1 MSSTQQLLLGE
12 GAGGSAPVYIEDVF
26 STYLYTGT
34 GTGVTQRIAPGLDLS
49 TKGGMVWVKNR
60 TEVTDHEI
68 YDTARG
74 ERKYIRSNTTDAE
87 FDSGANS
94 VQYKT
99 SGWDAFAYTNEL
111 NKVMASWSFRKQ
123 PKFFD
128 VVTWTG
134 DNVIGREIPHNL
146 GSVPGCIMVKQ
157 TNATRDWVVYHTSI
171 GNTKY
176 LTLNSTSPAGTQ
188 SFFNNTTPTSTVF
201 TVGDWGAVNGGGN
214 TYVAYL
220 FAHDAGG
227 FGAAGTDNVISCG
240 SYVGNASTTGPIIT
254 LGYEPQWVL
263 LKQSSSGGTYW
274 YIVDV
279 LRGMAVAGVTASLA
293 PNSSSAENGYSN
305 MPILKPT
312 ATGFQLI
319 QSDSDFN
326 GSGATYI
333 YIAIR
338 RGPMKTPTT
347 PTSVFIPIARTGTG
361 ATAVITAPNFV
372 VDSAW
377 IQQRQPSG
385 WQASKVFNR
394 LRGPNFLLY
403 TNTSSAEV
411 SAAVNTLNSFASN
424 VGFTLGN
431 DQNGYSVNMS
441 ASGQT
446 YINYAFS
453 RAPSFFDT
461 VYYTGVGGTA
471 SFSHNL
477 GVAPELMF
485 VKSRSGTTG
494 GLVYNKTIT
503 ASKYLKLFFEGEST
517 SGAVSDTGGF
527 AGVEP
532 TSSVFTVGFY
542 SNVNTSGATYVAWLF
557 ATCPGVS
564 KVGSYTG
571 NATLTTIDCG
581 FTTGARFVL
590 IKITNTT
597 GNWFVWDSARGMVIG
612 TDPSLVLNSEAA
624 EEPGDSV
631 YTTSVGFQLA
641 ASPTYPVNSNGF
653 NYIFLAIA

>member
-12 GAGGSAPVYIEDVF
+12 GAGGSIPVYIEEVF
-26 STYLYTGT
+26 STFLYTGT
-34 GTGVTQRIAPGLDLS
+34 GSAQFIGNGIDFS
-49 TKGGMVWVKNR
+49 TKGGMLWLKARNDTR
-60 TEVTDHEI
+60 NNWL
-68 YDTARG
+68 YDTNRG
-74 ERKYIRSNTTDAE
+74 YEYGLRSDLDFAQSFTSDALTG
-87 FDSGANS
+87 FYNDGFGIG
-94 VQYKT
+94 T
-99 SGWDAFAYTNEL
+99 SGNINTSGNTL
-111 NKVMASWSFRKQ
+111 VSWSFRQQ

-128 VVTWTG
+128 VVTYTG
-134 DNVIGREIPHNL
+134 NGSSQTIAHSL
-146 GSVPGCIMVKQ
+146 GSAPGSIFVKR
-157 TNATRDWVVYHTSI
+157 TDVAANWIVYHRGLSSPNGI
-171 GNTKY
+171 HLK
-176 LTLNSTSPAGTQ
+176 LNSTASQDGNNDMVNGT
-188 SFFNNTTPTSTVF
+188 SSTTFS
-201 TVGDWGAVNGGGN
+201 VGSEVAVNSSGS

-220 FAHDAGG
+220 FAHNAGG
-227 FGAAGTDNVISCG
+227 FGATGTDNVISCASLTTDG
-240 SYVGNASTTGPIIT
+240 SGNATVD

-263 LKQSSSGGTYW
+263 IKQSNETGQNWILQDS
-274 YIVDV
+274 V
-279 LRGMAVAGVTASLA
+279 RGMFATGNDGRILNPNTTAAETTAG
-293 PNSSSAENGYSN
+293 G
-305 MPILKPT
+305 PILLT
-312 ATGFQLI
+312 STGFKI
-319 QSDSDFN
+319 N
-326 GSGATYI
+326 AYVTGATI
-333 YIAIR
+333 VYIAIR
-338 RGPMKTPTT
+338 RGPMKTPTVG
-347 PTSVFIPIARTGTG
+347 TSVFSPIARTGTG

-411 SAAVNTLNSFASN
+411 NAAVNTLNSFASN

-441 ASGQT
+441 ASAQT

-453 RAPSFFDT
+453 RAPGFFDT

-503 ASKYLKLFFEGEST
+503 ESKYLKLFFEGEST

-564 KVGSYTG
+564 KVGTYAGSDS
-571 NATLTTIDCG
+571 AVQVDCG
-581 FTTGARFVL
+581 FTTGVRFVL
-590 IKITNTT
+590 IKRTDGT
-597 GNWFVWDSARGMVIG
+597 GGWVVYDSARGIVAG
-612 TDPSLVLNSEAA
+612 DDPYLEWNSEAA
-624 EEPGDSV
+624 ETDGTDYVDSYSAGFEVSAAAPGS
-631 YTTSVGFQLA
+631 L
-641 ASPTYPVNSNGF
+641 NGINRTF
-653 NYIFLAIA
+653 IFLAIA